1 MQSVF
6 DAAGKGIKKHPAT
19 AAFSVASAAATTAAS
34 TATAAAVAAAAA
46 VKIRG
51 ENA

>member
-1 MQSVF
+1 MQSVL

-19 AAFSVASAAATTAAS
+19 AGFSAAATA
-34 TATAAAVAAAAA
+34 ATAAAAAAA
-46 VKIRG
+46 VEITG